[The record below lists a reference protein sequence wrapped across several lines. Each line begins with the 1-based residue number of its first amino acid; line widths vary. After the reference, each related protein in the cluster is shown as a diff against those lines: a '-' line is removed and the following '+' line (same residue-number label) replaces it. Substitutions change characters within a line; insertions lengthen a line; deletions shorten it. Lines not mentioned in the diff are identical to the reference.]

1 MLPWIAGIRLSA
13 ACSSA
18 ARCSACSDWNPGWVN
33 AAVSWLLVPGVPVSV
48 LPIGLFSCGMAVA
61 MPSMSLLGLEI
72 FPERRG
78 MASSCQSFLQI
89 GFNAASSALV
99 APVLWASPLGLASGM
114 GMFAALG
121 LCAWVT
127 WRRLGLRGGGGE
139 TI

>member
-1 MLPWIAGIRLSA
+1 
-13 ACSSA
+13 
-18 ARCSACSDWNPGWVN
+18 
-33 AAVSWLLVPGVPVSV
+33 VPVSV

-121 LCAWVT
+121 LCAWVA